1 MMKYL
6 ILGATGATGRLL
18 AQQLLDRGQQLK
30 VVVRSAERLPEAVRN
45 HANCSVVEASF
56 LDLNDEE
63 IRELVS
69 DCDGVA
75 SCLGHNISFKGIYGK
90 PRRLVTD
97 AVRRSCEA
105 IIANKPEN
113 QIRFALLNT
122 TGNRNRDL
130 NEPIPFGNRIVISLL
145 RLLLP
150 PHPDNE
156 QAAEYLRVKIG
167 QNNPNISWVAAR
179 PDGLID
185 EDEVSEYTLHESPTR
200 NPIFDA
206 GKTSRINLAHF
217 MAGLLTNND
226 LWAEWAGRMPVIY
239 NRNHSDK

>member
-1 MMKYL
+1 MKYL

-56 LDLNDEE
+56 LNLSDEE

-105 IIANKPEN
+105 IIANKP
-113 QIRFALLNT
+113 
-122 TGNRNRDL
+122 D
-130 NEPIPFGNRIVISLL
+130 
-145 RLLLP
+145 
-150 PHPDNE
+150 
-156 QAAEYLRVKIG
+156 
-167 QNNPNISWVAAR
+167 
-179 PDGLID
+179 
-185 EDEVSEYTLHESPTR
+185 
-200 NPIFDA
+200 
-206 GKTSRINLAHF
+206 
-217 MAGLLTNND
+217 
-226 LWAEWAGRMPVIY
+226 
-239 NRNHSDK
+239 